1 LAKIIHQRSLSLA
14 TTYPLS
20 TRKTIRT
27 VALPAEHGGWGF
39 LLEPLVLGLLVAPSW
54 WGGLLSLT
62 ALSMFLIHQPLRT
75 VIKDRMK
82 RLRLPRTIWGERFL
96 VGYGLLAVLTLVL
109 VLLNAEPTFLI
120 PLAIAHPLVLVQL
133 YYDVRS
139 ESRELLPEICG
150 GLALGAMAPAIA
162 LVDGWE
168 LGAALLLW
176 IPLAARAVSSI
187 LYVRARLRLQKDKP
201 YSPFPTWISH
211 IFATLM
217 ISALSLLT
225 DAPYLSITAFLI
237 LLARAVIG
245 LKPDQ
250 PKVRVAVIGF
260 QEMVFGLLTVVLV
273 VAGYQ
278 LGI

>member
-1 LAKIIHQRSLSLA
+1 MA

-39 LLEPLVLGLLVAPSW
+39 LLEPLLLGLLVAPSW
-54 WGGLLSLT
+54 LGGLLSLT

-82 RLRLPRTIWGERFL
+82 GVRLPRTIWGERFL
-96 VGYGLLAVLTLVL
+96 LGYGVLALLTLGV
-109 VLLNAEPTFLI
+109 VLLNADPIFLL
-120 PLAIAHPLVLVQL
+120 PVAVAHPLVLAQL

-168 LGAALLLW
+168 LGTALLLW

-187 LYVRARLRLQKDKP
+187 VYVRARLRLQKDKP

-211 IFATLM
+211 IFAMLM
-217 ISALSLLT
+217 IAVLPIMT
-225 DAPYLSITAFLI
+225 NAPYLSIAAFLI

-260 QEMVFGLLTVVLV
+260 QEMGLGLLTVVLV
-273 VAGYQ
+273 AVGY
-278 LGI
+278 LVGV